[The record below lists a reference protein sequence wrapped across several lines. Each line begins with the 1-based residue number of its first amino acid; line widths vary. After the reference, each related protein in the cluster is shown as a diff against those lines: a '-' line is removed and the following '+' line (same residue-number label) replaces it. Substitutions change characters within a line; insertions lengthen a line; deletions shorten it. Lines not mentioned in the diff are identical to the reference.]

1 MSKEKSPEEKL
12 NELEENVNKL
22 KEEKIRT
29 EEKLNNL
36 RRQKDEIIAELT
48 ILGVAPKDLSS
59 EINKLDTEINAKL
72 ADINSQIPEDM
83 TNA

>member
-1 MSKEKSPEEKL
+1 MTEKKSPEEKL
-12 NELEENVNKL
+12 TELEEKVTKL

-29 EEKLNNL
+29 EEKLKNL
-36 RRQKDEIIAELT
+36 RKQKDEIIAELN

-59 EINKLDTEINAKL
+59 EIDKLDTEINTKL
-72 ADINSQIPEDM
+72 ANINSQIPEDI